1 MMNGH
6 YKATELAPFVS
17 RQPREWFWFRLYFVI
32 NVDDHR
38 VFFSGGVFFKL
49 EWLPATTIWRG
60 ENNKSPSFFVVVQT
74 LWKRFFLT
82 FLAETRLARDGNCYD
97 YDRFSSAQRKKNEPR
112 DNKAR
117 LIGRTNCISLLA
129 SLLGSATTL
138 VVAFRNRKNLLLL
151 LILLVFF
158 MNPLLAH

>member
-1 MMNGH
+1 MLTITESSFLGGSSSNLNG
-6 YKATELAPFVS
+6 Y
-17 RQPREWFWFRLYFVI
+17 QPPRFGEGKTI
-32 NVDDHR
+32 NHQ
-38 VFFSGGVFFKL
+38 VF
-49 EWLPATTIWRG
+49 
-60 ENNKSPSFFVVVQT
+60 
-74 LWKRFFLT
+74 LWWCKRFGSVFFLT

-158 MNPLLAH
+158 MNPIVGALKIHQFRQARPSIRCTSYIY

>member
-1 MMNGH
+1 MLTI
-6 YKATELAPFVS
+6 TESSFL
-17 RQPREWFWFRLYFVI
+17 
-32 NVDDHR
+32 
-38 VFFSGGVFFKL
+38 GGVFFKL

-60 ENNKSPSFFVVVQT
+60 ENNKSPSFF
-74 LWKRFFLT
+74 LWWCKRFGSVFFLT

-158 MNPLLAH
+158 MNPIVGALKIHQFRQARPSIRCTSYIY

>member
-1 MMNGH
+1 MLTITESSFLGGPSSNLNG
-6 YKATELAPFVS
+6 Y
-17 RQPREWFWFRLYFVI
+17 QPPRFGEGKTI
-32 NVDDHR
+32 NHQ
-38 VFFSGGVFFKL
+38 VFFCDGANAL
-49 EWLPATTIWRG
+49 EA
-60 ENNKSPSFFVVVQT
+60 F
-74 LWKRFFLT
+74 FFLT

-158 MNPLLAH
+158 MNPIVGALKIHQFRQARPSIRCTSYIY